1 MEAEMKYTGLNL
13 SEISFPIGGIG
24 TGCIGLA
31 GNGRFVDIEIFNR
44 PNKQSVAAYTFFA
57 VRAEYPSGKVIS
69 RILQGD
75 VTKDLSGSHSSGQHT
90 GFGFGPLHNTMCGF
104 PHFKNIE
111 FEGRYPMASIRFFDD
126 DFPADVILEAYNPF
140 IPHDAKNSSIPCA
153 IFNLRIKSRVDGVR
167 YTAVFCAANPADCSI
182 NEDVSG
188 EGFGAVRLSNARL
201 GRDEIGYGD
210 MTLAT
215 NSGSAFVA
223 PYWYRGGWRDAPT
236 TFWFELERDSFA
248 VRRYE
253 DPGKSDP
260 ATIGVRAEIGEGE
273 EKSFNF
279 VLSWNYP
286 NCYNYWSPY
295 KDGEGRDV
303 IWKNY
308 YATVF
313 EDSLASA
320 RYVLD
325 NLDEFYGKTVE
336 FTESLHSSTL
346 DGAVIDAISS
356 TLSVLRSPTVSR
368 LENGAFYGWEGVAA
382 NEGSCEGTCT
392 HVWSYAYAL
401 CFLFPELERSIRDTE
416 FAQDIAPDG
425 RMSFRTQL
433 PLGRGV
439 GGFRACLDGQM
450 ATVIK
455 TYREWKISGDGEW
468 LASHWEKVKSV
479 LEYAWSYDN
488 YDAWDKDKDGI
499 LEGRQH
505 HTLDM
510 ELFGPSAWLEG
521 MYLAALRAGAEMAEY
536 FGESERAA
544 EYMHLFENGYAYTKD
559 KLFNGRYFIQ
569 NIDLSSR
576 APIERFNCE
585 NYWNSEQNE
594 LKYQIGE
601 GCEIDQLLGQWH
613 ATLCGLGDVFDREQR
628 RVALENMY
636 KEIYKPSLREYP
648 NAWRVFALGD
658 EGGAIMC
665 AYPRDVY
672 RPVIP
677 IPYVDECMTGF
688 EYAFAGTLISEGF
701 IDEGLDIVRSIRDRY
716 DGKKRNPYNEIECG
730 SNYARPMAAFALLPI
745 FSGFEFDMTRGYVGF
760 SPILKGNFKC
770 LWSIG
775 GAWGDFTLRCGEAR
789 LDLKGGEL
797 TLDTF
802 KVAGGENAVAVEVDG
817 CEVGFDTLG
826 DNISL
831 GGVKIEKNLT
841 VRLKS
846 AK

>member
-1 MEAEMKYTGLNL
+1 MRYSGEHLR
-13 SEISFPIGGIG
+13 EISFPIGGIG

-31 GNGRFVDIEIFNR
+31 GNGRFVDFEIFNR

-57 VRAEYPSGKVIS
+57 IRAEYPSGKVIS
-69 RILQGD
+69 KILQGD
-75 VTKDLSGSHSSGQHT
+75 ITKDLSGSHASGLHT
-90 GFGFGPLHNTMCGF
+90 GFGFGPLISTMCGF
-104 PHFKNIE
+104 PHFKSIE
-111 FEGRYPMASIRFFDD
+111 FEGRYPMASIRFFDE
-126 DFPADVILEAYNPF
+126 DFPAEVILEAYNPF
-140 IPHDAKNSSIPCA
+140 IPHDAKNTSIPCA
-153 IFNLRIKSRVDGVR
+153 IFNLKIKGKVDGVR
-167 YTAVFCAANPADCSI
+167 YTVVFCTSNPFENSL
-182 NEDVSG
+182 NEDMSDGGVS
-188 EGFGAVRLSNARL
+188 AIRLSYAGL

-210 MTLAT
+210 VTISTDAA
-215 NSGSAFVA
+215 SAFVA

-236 TFWFELERDSFA
+236 TFWFELENDSFA
-248 VRRYE
+248 VRDYE
-253 DPGKSDP
+253 SSGRFDP
-260 ATIGVRAEIGEGE
+260 ATLGVRASVGAME

-279 VLSWNYP
+279 VFSWNCP
-286 NCYNYWSPY
+286 NCYNYWSPC
-295 KDGEGRDV
+295 KDSEGRDV

-320 RYVLD
+320 RYVFE
-325 NLDEFYGKTVE
+325 NLGDLYDKTVR
-336 FTESLHSSTL
+336 FTDTLHSSTL
-346 DGAVIDAISS
+346 DSAVIDAVSS
-356 TLSVLRSPTVSR
+356 TLSVLRSPTVLR
-368 LENGAFYGWEGVAA
+368 LENGAFYGWEGVAPR
-382 NEGSCEGTCT
+382 EGSCEGTCT

-416 FAQDIAPDG
+416 FREDVAPDG

-468 LASHWEKVKSV
+468 LASHWETVKSV
-479 LEYAWSYDN
+479 LEYAWSYEN

-521 MYLAALRAGAEMAEY
+521 MYLAALRAGAEMAEH
-536 FGESERAA
+536 FGELDRAE
-544 EYMHLFENGYAYTKD
+544 EYMRLFKNGYAYTKE

-576 APIERFNCE
+576 APIDRFNCE
-585 NYWNSEQNE
+585 NYWNAEQNE

-613 ATLCGLGDVFDREQR
+613 ASLCGLGDVFDKEQR
-628 RVALENMY
+628 RVALRNMY
-636 KEIYKPSLREYP
+636 KEIYKPTLREYP

-665 AYPRDVY
+665 AYPEGAY

-688 EYAFAGTLISEGF
+688 EYAFAGMLISEGF
-701 IDEGLDIVRSIRDRY
+701 IEEGLSVVRSIRDRY

-730 SNYARPMAAFALLPI
+730 SNYARPMASFALLPI
-745 FSGFEFDMTRGYVGF
+745 FSGFEYDMTRGYIGF
-760 SPILKGNFKC
+760 SPIVDGDFKC
-770 LWSIG
+770 LWSVG
-775 GAWGDFTLRCGEAR
+775 NAWGSYERVGGDISIKVEGGSLHLRAVKLGASEIVSAQADGKNIDTVKNGEETE
-789 LDLKGGEL
+789 LGEIS
-797 TLDTF
+797 
-802 KVAGGENAVAVEVDG
+802 VS
-817 CEVGFDTLG
+817 
-826 DNISL
+826 DNL
-831 GGVKIEKNLT
+831 FFRVK
-841 VRLKS
+841 
-846 AK
+846 

>member
-1 MEAEMKYTGLNL
+1 MKYTGLQLN
-13 SEISFPIGGIG
+13 EISFPLGGIG

-31 GNGRFVDIEIFNR
+31 GNGRFIDFEIFNK
-44 PNKQSVAAYTFFA
+44 PNKGSAAHFTFFA
-57 VRAEYPSGKVIS
+57 LRAEYPSGKVVS

-75 VTKDLSGSHSSGQHT
+75 VTKDLSGSHSTGLHT
-90 GFGFGPLHNTMCGF
+90 GFGFGPLNSTMCGF

-126 DFPADVILEAYNPF
+126 DFPAEVVLEAYNPF

-153 IFNLRIKSRVDGVR
+153 IFNLRIKGKTDGVR
-167 YTAVFCAANPADCSI
+167 YTAVFCTSNPHQNSL
-182 NEDVSG
+182 NEDVSDG
-188 EGFGAVRLSNARL
+188 NVSAVKLTCAGLEKDDIGFGDL
-201 GRDEIGYGD
+201 
-210 MTLAT
+210 TLAA
-215 NSGSAFVA
+215 NSAEAFVA

-236 TFWFELERDSFA
+236 TFWFELENDSFA
-248 VRRYE
+248 TRKYE
-253 DPGKSDP
+253 SSGKLDP
-260 ATIGVRAEIGEGE
+260 ATVGIRAEIGEGE
-273 EKSFNF
+273 EKTFNF
-279 VLSWNYP
+279 VLSWSFP
-286 NCYNYWSPY
+286 NCYNYWSPC
-295 KDGEGRDV
+295 KDADGRDV
-303 IWKNY
+303 TWKNY

-320 RYVLD
+320 KYVFE
-325 NLDEFYGKTVE
+325 NLDDFYRKTTN
-336 FTESLHSSTL
+336 FTECLHSATL
-346 DGAVIDAISS
+346 DSAVIDAVSS
-356 TLSVLRSPTVSR
+356 TMSVLRSPTVLR
-368 LENGAFYGWEGVAA
+368 LENGAFYGWEGVSP

-455 TYREWKISGDGEW
+455 TYRDWKISGDGEW
-468 LASHWEKVKSV
+468 LASHWEKVKSI
-479 LEYAWSYDN
+479 LEYAWSYEN
-488 YDAWDKDKDGI
+488 YDAWDKDRDGI

-510 ELFGPSAWLEG
+510 ELFGPSSWLEG
-521 MYLAALRAGAEMAEY
+521 MYLAALRAGEEMAEH

-544 EYMHLFENGYAYTKD
+544 EYRRLFESGYAYTKD

-576 APIERFNCE
+576 APIDRFNCE
-585 NYWNSEQNE
+585 NYWNAERKE

-613 ATLCGLGDVFDREQR
+613 ATLCGLGDIFDREQR
-628 RVALENMY
+628 RIALQNMY

-648 NAWRVFALGD
+648 NAWRIFALGD

-665 AYPRDVY
+665 AYPKDAY

-701 IDEGLDIVRSIRDRY
+701 IEEGLNVVRSIRDRY

-730 SNYARPMAAFALLPI
+730 SNYARPMASFALLPI
-745 FSGFEFDMTRGYVGF
+745 FSGFEYDMTCGHIGF
-760 SPILKGNFKC
+760 SPAISGDFKC
-770 LWSIG
+770 LWSVG
-775 GAWGDFTLRCGEAR
+775 NAWGEIYICEEEATLEI
-789 LDLKGGEL
+789 KGG
-797 TLDTF
+797 TLSLASF
-802 KVAGGENAVAVEVDG
+802 KIAGGEHVTAVIIDG
-817 CEVGFDTLG
+817 RNIDFTFKNG
-826 DNISL
+826 DICFAETK
-831 GGVKIEKNLT
+831 VKNHLSVLLHQRGEH
-841 VRLKS
+841 
-846 AK
+846 